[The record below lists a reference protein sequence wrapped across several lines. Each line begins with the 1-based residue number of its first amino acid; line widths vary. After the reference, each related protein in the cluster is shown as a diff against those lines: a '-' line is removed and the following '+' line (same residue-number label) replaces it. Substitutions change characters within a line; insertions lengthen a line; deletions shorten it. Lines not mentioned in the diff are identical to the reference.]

1 MPLCQ
6 DVTLQLDGSGNGT
19 LTTGDVDNGS
29 SDNCD
34 LTPTLTLSQTA
45 FDCSHVG
52 SNTVTL
58 TVEDDNSNTATCT
71 ATITVE
77 DTVDP
82 TALCQDVTLQLDG
95 SGNGTLTTGDVD
107 NGSSDNC
114 DATPTL
120 TLSQT
125 AFDCSHVGTQHGN
138 LNGRR

>member
-1 MPLCQ
+1 M
-6 DVTLQLDGSGNGT
+6 
-19 LTTGDVDNGS
+19 TTGDVDNGS

-52 SNTVTL
+52 TNTVTL

-107 NGSSDNC
+107 NGSS
-114 DATPTL
+114 
-120 TLSQT
+120 QII
-125 AFDCSHVGTQHGN
+125 VI
-138 LNGRR
+138 

>member
-52 SNTVTL
+52 TNTVTL

-82 TALCQDVTLQLDG
+82 TALCQDATLQLDG

-114 DATPTL
+114 DLTPTCDFK
-120 TLSQT
+120 S
-125 AFDCSHVGTQHGN
+125 
-138 LNGRR
+138 NGF

>member
-82 TALCQDVTLQLDG
+82 TAVMSRC
-95 SGNGTLTTGDVD
+95 NLTIRWEWEWH
-107 NGSSDNC
+107 
-114 DATPTL
+114 
-120 TLSQT
+120 
-125 AFDCSHVGTQHGN
+125 FDY
-138 LNGRR
+138 R